1 MFSLSA
7 PSLTTSL
14 TPWPRPY
21 NAEIKRLKA
30 ECPWAQIETKLELRE
45 KEIVKEAKKQ
55 ELEQSIWRS
64 IERDAK
70 LMGTKSLLD
79 AAETEEEGGAES
91 GQGQKTEISKR
102 SQRVCPFP
110 QAENETNFH
119 FYFGDEWRKTK
130 WNHLVVR
137 YMNQAHISGDLSN
150 AVIEAYIWERD
161 PTQFVAYRR
170 FTYDE
175 TTKLGFGLS
184 QRKRSALQAKGSSSS
199 KVKASEFRKSLP
211 SKKITAF
218 KGKCRRSSKS
228 RDEESLPF
236 KRARGY
242 SPPVDAATAKSPSF
256 LFLLSI
262 AAVAGPLYIV
272 SVQNFDVLFANCL
285 AFFTYLHP
293 SLRRN
298 LDFLWSQRHKLFPTL
313 VFTRVSLD
321 RYWIA
326 LSIE

>member
-1 MFSLSA
+1 M
-7 PSLTTSL
+7 
-14 TPWPRPY
+14 
-21 NAEIKRLKA
+21 
-30 ECPWAQIETKLELRE
+30 ETKLELRE

-228 RDEESLPF
+228 RDEEFLPF

-262 AAVAGPLYIV
+262 AAVAGPRVPFICIV
-272 SVQNFDVLFANCL
+272 SLLLKFRLLVVTTTQTLPNAGVHAGV
-285 AFFTYLHP
+285 TGP
-293 SLRRN
+293 I
-298 LDFLWSQRHKLFPTL
+298 LDSFVNRVIFGATC
-313 VFTRVSLD
+313 TAARRVS
-321 RYWIA
+321 
-326 LSIE
+326 